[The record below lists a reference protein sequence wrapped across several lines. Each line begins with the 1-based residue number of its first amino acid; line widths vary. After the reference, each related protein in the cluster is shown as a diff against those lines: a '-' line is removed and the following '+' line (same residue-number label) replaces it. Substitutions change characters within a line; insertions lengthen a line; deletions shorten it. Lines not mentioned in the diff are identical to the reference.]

1 MNKEDLEI
9 TELQQ
14 NEITIEALDNQREH
28 DKKIKKPLLSH
39 PHSMLIVAP
48 KGAGK
53 STFIINCLI
62 KKSLYRGYFDKI
74 YIWSP
79 TMALDE
85 KFSDAIALPDEQMFE
100 EYEEEDLLDILQ
112 QQADDIKENG
122 KKKSKKILLIFDD
135 MAQSVAF
142 NQSKKNAMTKL
153 FFNLRHYNASLWVAS
168 QRYSGAMPLN
178 FRTNLSG
185 MIMFDIPNQKELEK
199 IIDENAGSVSKR
211 QFKTIY
217 EYCMDIPFNFMYL
230 NFQVHKSKMFHKN
243 FNMLKLKVRE

>member
-1 MNKEDLEI
+1 MGKDEFEI

-14 NEITIEALDNQREH
+14 NEITIEALDNQSEH

-62 KKSLYRGYFDKI
+62 KKSFYRGYFDKI

-79 TMALDE
+79 TMALDD
-85 KFSDAIALPDEQMFE
+85 KFSEAINLPEEQMFE
-100 EYEEEDLLDILQ
+100 EYDEEELRDILEK
-112 QQADDIKENG
+112 QADDIKEKG
-122 KKKSKKILLIFDD
+122 KKKSDKILMIFDD
-135 MAQSVAF
+135 MAQSNAF

-153 FFNLRHYNASLWVAS
+153 FFNLRHYNASLWVTS

-185 MIMFDIPNQKELEK
+185 MIMFNIPNQKELEK
-199 IIDENAGSVSKR
+199 IIDENAGTVSKR

-217 EYCMDIPFNFMYL
+217 DYCMDVPFNFMYL
-230 NFQVHKSKMFHKN
+230 NFQVHQAKMFHKN
-243 FNMLKLKVRE
+243 FNMLKLKVEK